1 MATDRKDSKVTRLD
15 LRIPNDIYAQVE
27 EIAKANN
34 SPSHHIT
41 GNIILSPTLLKLI
54 SLGISSLS
62 GNYSELA
69 NINPNISQLS
79 DKLSPRVDMI
89 EGELAEVKK
98 SLIELSDKLSGMI
111 SDQISAN
118 ISDTISDSIAM
129 KVDMGQPSPPSP
141 TLTATTATPSPTK
154 KTLVGYPFGITE
166 DN

>member
-1 MATDRKDSKVTRLD
+1 
-15 LRIPNDIYAQVE
+15 
-27 EIAKANN
+27 
-34 SPSHHIT
+34 
-41 GNIILSPTLLKLI
+41 
-54 SLGISSLS
+54 
-62 GNYSELA
+62 
-69 NINPNISQLS
+69 
-79 DKLSPRVDMI
+79 MI

-141 TLTATTATPSPTK
+141 ALTATTATPSPTK

-166 DN
+166 DNWAYYNKLVGKPELLKIVNKLLNSGISNQDLPPLLIEHGFTKRDGSAIDDGRLSHIKSAVKVLNEVEANDN